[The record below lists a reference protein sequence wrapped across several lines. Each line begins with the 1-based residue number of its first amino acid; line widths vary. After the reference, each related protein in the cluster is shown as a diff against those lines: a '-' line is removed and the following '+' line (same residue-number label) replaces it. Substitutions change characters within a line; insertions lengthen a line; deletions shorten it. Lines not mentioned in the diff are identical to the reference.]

1 MMKMKLI
8 DLLVQVKTNLVDFF
22 KMIFMGKKQKFLLK
36 F

>member
-8 DLLVQVKTNLVDFF
+8 DLLVQVKTNLEYFF
-22 KMIFMGKKQKFLLK
+22 KMTFMGKKQKFLLK